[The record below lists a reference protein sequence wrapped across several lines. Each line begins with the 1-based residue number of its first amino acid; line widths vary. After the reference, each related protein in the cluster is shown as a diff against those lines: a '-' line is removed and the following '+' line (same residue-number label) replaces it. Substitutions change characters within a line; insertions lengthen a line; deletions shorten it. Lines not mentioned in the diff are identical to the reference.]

1 MRGEDR
7 TTDQLFS
14 YVNVEDRIA
23 SDYPLQQIRLLV
35 NDALKALD
43 ADFCRTLRARYQSPV
58 DRARAP
64 VAGDAA
70 EVFAQSS
77 QA

>member
-23 SDYPLQQIRLLV
+23 SDHRLRQIRLLV
-35 NDALKALD
+35 NDALKALG
-43 ADFCRTLRARYQSPV
+43 ADFSELYA
-58 DRARAP
+58 
-64 VAGDAA
+64 
-70 EVFAQSS
+70 
-77 QA
+77 